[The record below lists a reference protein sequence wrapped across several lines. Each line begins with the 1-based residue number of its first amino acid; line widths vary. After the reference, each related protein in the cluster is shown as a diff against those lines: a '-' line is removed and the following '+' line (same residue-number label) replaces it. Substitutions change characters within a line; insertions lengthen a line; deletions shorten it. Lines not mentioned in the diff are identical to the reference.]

1 MNAMRTTRERNGH
14 SGFRRRL
21 QSAARGRVQRAL
33 PKDGRPKTETYTTYI
48 LRRWRLAHYSFEGF
62 VFIFLT
68 VS

>member
-1 MNAMRTTRERNGH
+1 MRCALREGAMGILR
-14 SGFRRRL
+14 FRRRL

>member
-1 MNAMRTTRERNGH
+1 MRCALREGAMGILR
-14 SGFRRRL
+14 FRRRL

-33 PKDGRPKTETYTTYI
+33 PKDGRPKTEAYTTYI